1 MKLYSIRVTK
11 DSCPNFL
18 EGTVLNEA
26 AFNMIESKLDKI
38 YDKDLYIHIEPL
50 EDDEYEHLN
59 HSHFV
64 ESLLEDLIS
73 IELLKKEFLIELLNA
88 SIENTLREKTD
99 KERRLKKVEFNF
111 IVDGDREY
119 ALEKIRD
126 LLDNLKIK
134 FIER

>member
-18 EGTVLNEA
+18 EGTVLNET
-26 AFNMIESKLDKI
+26 AFNMIESKLDEI
-38 YDKDLYIHIEPL
+38 HDKDLYIHIEPL
-50 EDDEYEHLN
+50 EDDEYEHLKS
-59 HSHFV
+59 SHFV

-73 IELLKKEFLIELLNA
+73 IELLKKEFFIELLNA

-99 KERRLKKVEFNF
+99 EERRLKRVEFNF
-111 IVDGDREY
+111 IVDGGREY

-126 LLDNLKIK
+126 LLDSLKIK

>member
-18 EGTVLNEA
+18 EGAVLNET
-26 AFNMIESKLDKI
+26 AFNMIESKLDEI
-38 YDKDLYIHIEPL
+38 HDKDLYIHIEPL
-50 EDDEYEHLN
+50 EDDEYEHLKS
-59 HSHFV
+59 SHFV

-73 IELLKKEFLIELLNA
+73 IELLKKEFFIELLNA

-99 KERRLKKVEFNF
+99 EERRLKRVEFNF
-111 IVDGDREY
+111 IVDGGREY

-126 LLDNLKIK
+126 LLDSLKIK